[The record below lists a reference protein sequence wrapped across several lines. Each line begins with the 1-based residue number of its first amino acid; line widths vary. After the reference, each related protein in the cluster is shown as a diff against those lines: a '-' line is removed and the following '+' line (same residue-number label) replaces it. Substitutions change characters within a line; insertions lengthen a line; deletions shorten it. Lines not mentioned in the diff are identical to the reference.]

1 MSWSVGSWCHRRLE
15 LKQRVSLLFVTN
27 IFFVVKTWAYGPK
40 FRTMRGSLT
49 QLDLALF
56 FAVSRSIDYLKL
68 FNVFF
73 YAFVD
78 ETFCTVS
85 FVDKSL
91 STEIKDPSKL
101 KFEWSETALKCHIN
115 VLLCLAIERILP
127 ADSCLS
133 PKDCIHAL
141 KRLCRGVYAQQCE
154 WPKYL

>member
-1 MSWSVGSWCHRRLE
+1 
-15 LKQRVSLLFVTN
+15 
-27 IFFVVKTWAYGPK
+27 
-40 FRTMRGSLT
+40 MRGSLT

-101 KFEWSETALKCHIN
+101 KFE
-115 VLLCLAIERILP
+115 
-127 ADSCLS
+127 
-133 PKDCIHAL
+133 
-141 KRLCRGVYAQQCE
+141 
-154 WPKYL
+154 